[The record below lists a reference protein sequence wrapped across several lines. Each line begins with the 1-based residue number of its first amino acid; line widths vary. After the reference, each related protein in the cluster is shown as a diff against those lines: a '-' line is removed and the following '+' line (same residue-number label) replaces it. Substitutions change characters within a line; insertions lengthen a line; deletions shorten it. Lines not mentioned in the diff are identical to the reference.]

1 MIRQKWVRLL
11 AMSTLSLSLIN
22 VPSAIATDK
31 PLICLAYDEGGRGDQ
46 SFNDAAALGLQKAQ
60 KKAVFN
66 LDTVVTDGSSQ
77 DREKRLRSLAV
88 KKCEI
93 IIAIGAGY
101 APTVNL
107 LSSEFPNSQFA
118 ILNDASIESAD
129 VASII
134 FSEPQSAFLAGLSAA
149 LISKSGKV
157 AMIAAPNQS
166 ASYEVGFKAG
176 VVASKKKVS
185 SLVRYVEG
193 PGQSET
199 RALIA
204 AGADVIFLA
213 LPGSNSAVLKTIVSS
228 NQQKTRK
235 SENIVGLIGVA
246 PDQFLSVTPANQKF
260 IFATVVKRV
269 DIAIEDLIEK
279 TLNDDFYTDVLNA
292 EKGIYGFEYGISGSA
307 ISLTTYLPALTALAP
322 VINRLA
328 LQGAKIK
335 P

>member
-1 MIRQKWVRLL
+1 MISQKWVRLL
-11 AMSTLSLSLIN
+11 AVSTLSLSLIGA
-22 VPSAIATDK
+22 PAALATDK

-60 KKAVFN
+60 KKAVFT
-66 LDTVVTDGSSQ
+66 LETVVTDGSSQ

-88 KKCEI
+88 KKCAI
-93 IIAIGAGY
+93 IIAIGSGY
-101 APTVNL
+101 APTVSL

-118 ILNDASIESAD
+118 ILNDASIESAA
-129 VASII
+129 VASVI
-134 FSEPQSAFLAGLSAA
+134 FSESQSAFLAGLSAA

-157 AMIAAPNQS
+157 AMITAPNQS

-176 VVASKKKVS
+176 VTASKKKVS
-185 SLVRYVEG
+185 SLVKYVEG
-193 PGQSET
+193 PGQVET

-235 SENIVGLIGVA
+235 GENMVGLIGVA
-246 PDQFLSVTPANQKF
+246 PDQFLSVTPANQKV
-260 IFATVVKRV
+260 IYATVVKRV

-279 TLNDDFYTDVLNA
+279 TLNNDFYTDILDA
-292 EKGIYGFEYGISGSA
+292 EKGIYGFEYGISGNA
-307 ISLTTYLPALTALAP
+307 ISLTTYLPALTALTP

-328 LQGAKIK
+328 PQGAKIK

>member
-1 MIRQKWVRLL
+1 MIFQKRVRLL
-11 AMSTLSLSLIN
+11 AISTLSLSLIS

-60 KKAVFN
+60 KKATFAVE
-66 LDTVVTDGSSQ
+66 TVVTDGSIP
-77 DREKRLRSLAV
+77 DREKRLRSLAI
-88 KKCEI
+88 KKCQI
-93 IIAIGAGY
+93 IIAIGPGY
-101 APTVNL
+101 APTITL
-107 LSSEFPNSQFA
+107 LSSEFPDSQFA

-129 VASII
+129 VASVI

-149 LISKSGKV
+149 LVSKSGKV
-157 AMIAAPNQS
+157 AMIASPNQS
-166 ASYEVGFKAG
+166 ASFEVGFKAG

-193 PGQSET
+193 PGQAET

-228 NQQKTRK
+228 NQQKVRK
-235 SENIVGLIGVA
+235 GENIVGLIGVA
-246 PDQFLSVTPANQKF
+246 PEQFLSVTSASQKF
-260 IFATVVKRV
+260 IYATVVKRV

-279 TLNDDFYTDVLNA
+279 TLNGDFYTDILDA
-292 EKGIYGFEYGISGSA
+292 EKGIYGFEYGISGGA
-307 ISLTTYLPALTALAP
+307 ISMTTYLPSLTALAP

-328 LQGAKIK
+328 PQGAKIK

>member
-1 MIRQKWVRLL
+1 MISQKWVRLL
-11 AMSTLSLSLIN
+11 AVSTLSLSMLTPPAA
-22 VPSAIATDK
+22 VAADK

-46 SFNDAAALGLQKAQ
+46 SFNDAAALGLQKAE
-60 KKAVFN
+60 KKAVFT
-66 LDTVVTDGSSQ
+66 LETVVTDGSSQ
-77 DREKRLRSLAV
+77 DREKRLRSLAA
-88 KKCEI
+88 KKCQI
-93 IIAIGAGY
+93 IIAIGPGY
-101 APTVNL
+101 APTVTL
-107 LSSEFPNSQFA
+107 LSSEFPDSQFA

-129 VASII
+129 VASVI

-149 LISKSGKV
+149 LVSKSGKV

-185 SLVRYVEG
+185 SFVKYVEG
-193 PGQSET
+193 PGQLET

-204 AGADVIFLA
+204 AGVDVIFLA

-228 NQQKTRK
+228 NQMKIRK
-235 SENIVGLIGVA
+235 GENIVGLIGVA
-246 PDQFLSVTPANQKF
+246 PDQFLSVTPASQKF
-260 IFATVVKRV
+260 IYATVVKRV
-269 DIAIEDLIEK
+269 DIAIEDLIKK
-279 TLNDDFYTDVLNA
+279 TLNGDFYTDILDA

-328 LQGAKIK
+328 PQGAKIK

>member
-1 MIRQKWVRLL
+1 MMRQSWIRLL
-11 AMSTLSLSLIN
+11 VLTSLTLSLIS
-22 VPSAIATDK
+22 VPTALAADK

-60 KKAVFN
+60 KKAAFA
-66 LDTVVTDGSSQ
+66 LETVVTDGSSQ
-77 DREKRLRSLAV
+77 DREKRLRSLAA
-88 KKCEI
+88 KKCQL
-93 IIAIGAGY
+93 IIAIGPGY
-101 APTVNL
+101 APTVSL

-235 SENIVGLIGVA
+235 GENIVGLIGVA

-260 IFATVVKRV
+260 IYATVVKRV

-328 LQGAKIK
+328 VQGAKIK